1 MYWWDISEQCAHRE
15 NSLFEKSSFLNNLK
29 TSVPL
34 STFYTGHSVTL
45 TLGRVS
51 NYRSFKAVC
60 VKWNCEQFRCS
71 FSLCSNSKLQIL
83 RMQVLYVHSIGK
95 LPSLQYYFSIVF
107 CVKWNGKAHSC
118 FLLFDELFWSE
129 SGQYVCQYTLLE
141 KIYDVSFQYNIEKKV
156 NDEDEDEDD
165 SDFEGSKAAEEDLD
179 GMACKFANLCDRLF
193 HMTTRNT
200 LGQT

>member
-129 SGQYVCQYTLLE
+129 SDQYVCQYTLLE

-193 HMTTRNT
+193 HMTTQNI
-200 LGQT
+200 L